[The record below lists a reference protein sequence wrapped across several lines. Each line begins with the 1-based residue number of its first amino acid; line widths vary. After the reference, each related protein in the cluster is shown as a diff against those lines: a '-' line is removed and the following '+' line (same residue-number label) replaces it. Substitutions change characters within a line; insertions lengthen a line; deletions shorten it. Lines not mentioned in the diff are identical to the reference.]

1 MILLDSNV
9 ILDIWDAD
17 PSWSRWSLGQ
27 LRRQST
33 QHELAINPIIYA
45 EVSPRFRTPVDLDKA
60 MAELGIRLLDIPR
73 NAAFR
78 AGKAHLLYRRKGGTK
93 ASILSDF
100 FIGAHTAVL
109 GCALLTRDPKRY
121 TAYFPTVS
129 LITP

>member
-17 PSWSRWSLGQ
+17 PVWSRWSLDQ
-27 LRRQST
+27 VRRQCAV
-33 QHELAINPIIYA
+33 HELAINPIIYT
-45 EVSPRFRTPVDLDKA
+45 EISPRFRTPVALDDA
-60 MAELGIRLLDIPR
+60 LTELGVKMLDLPR
-73 NAAFR
+73 NAAFL
-78 AGKAHLLYRRKGGTK
+78 AGRAHLLYRRKGGTK
-93 ASILSDF
+93 TGVLSDF
-100 FIGAHTAVL
+100 FIGAHTVVL